1 MKSRITAAY
10 ILVFLLVLPAAL
22 SALSGEEIVRKAD
35 EAQTFD
41 TAVSSGELRI
51 TDRFGLKVS
60 TFNAWSRGADEALI
74 EFTSTAERGQKVLRT
89 EDEIYLFYP
98 DADEL
103 IRMQGSA
110 LRQGMLG
117 SDISYEDMTGGKDRL
132 SKYSIELQGEEE
144 VNGAM
149 CYVVFMTANTR
160 TVPYPRQKVWIDK
173 ETFII
178 WKGEYSTRSGRLLK
192 EMETLETAIYDG
204 RTIAVKTRVSDTM
217 KKDSETLMV
226 LTDLD
231 IDVPIDESVF
241 SLEGLSW

>member
-1 MKSRITAAY
+1 MRRLKTALY
-10 ILVFLLVLPAAL
+10 VLIILLVLPAAV
-22 SALSGEEIVRKAD
+22 SALTGEEIVRRAD
-35 EAQTFD
+35 EVQTFD

-51 TDRFGLKVS
+51 KDRFGLKVS
-60 TFNAWSRGADEALI
+60 SFNAWSRGEDESLI

-132 SKYSIELQGEEE
+132 SKYSIELEGEET
-144 VNGAM
+144 VNGAP

-160 TVPYPRQKVWIDK
+160 TVPYPQQKLWIDK
-173 ETFII
+173 ESYIV
-178 WKGEYSTRSGRLLK
+178 WKGEYYTRSGRLLK
-192 EMETLETAIYDG
+192 EMETLEVKEFNG
-204 RTIAVKTRVSDTM
+204 RPVAVETRISDKM

-226 LTDLD
+226 IEDLK
-231 IDVPIDESVF
+231 IDVPIDADMF
-241 SLEGLSW
+241 SIRELSW